1 MDVNRWWRPGPGS
14 RSGRGGSL
22 TKHEVW
28 LDFELLRVDETSLRC
43 LIPYIRVWYRFVGWE
58 PLAHVVD
65 HLHVRGASQE
75 AVDPMLSLHLLLKA
89 LETGEVPGSM
99 IRTSWRGGASVLG

>member
-1 MDVNRWWRPGPGS
+1 MDVNRWWRAGPGS

-58 PLAHVVD
+58 ALAHVVD
-65 HLHVRGASQE
+65 HLHVRGASHE
-75 AVDPMLSLHLLLKA
+75 AIDPMLSLHLLLKA
-89 LETGEVPGSM
+89 LETGEAPGSM
-99 IRTSWRGGASVLG
+99 IRTSWRAGASVLG